1 MNKKSIKLCCGGRG
15 CPELTIEG
23 NKVKITD
30 DHGKFIRRDI
40 GEAILINDAL
50 KKLGK

>member
-1 MNKKSIKLCCGGRG
+1 MKEKTVKLCCGGRG
-15 CPELTIEG
+15 CPELAIEG

-30 DHGKFIRRDI
+30 DHGKFIRI
-40 GEAILINDAL
+40 NISEAKLINGAL

>member
-1 MNKKSIKLCCGGRG
+1 MKNKSVKLCCGGRG

-23 NKVKITD
+23 GKVKITD
-30 DHGKFIRRDI
+30 DHGKSIRI
-40 GEAILINDAL
+40 NINEAKLISGAL

>member
-1 MNKKSIKLCCGGRG
+1 MNTKSIKLCCGGRG

-30 DHGKFIRRDI
+30 DHGKFIRMDI
-40 GEAILINDAL
+40 GEAKLINDAL